1 MGEDLEERMDLLRLG
16 ADEDGGETEMMV
28 FTQQSC
34 LSENMRKNE
43 MEG

>member
-1 MGEDLEERMDLLRLG
+1 MNLLRLHSNK
-16 ADEDGGETEMMV
+16 DGGEKEMMV